1 MLEKRGGTQLQEL
14 FLNEFVDL
22 SKYKKINLIINH
34 AAFNKINNDKINI
47 LWCHHYIDQPSIQL
61 LKNENLVNLLDAI
74 VFVSDWQK
82 NEFLNYFNLPKE
94 KCHVIKNAINIKTIK
109 KNKSKE
115 KIKLIYTS
123 TPWRGLNVLA
133 NSILYLNKIRNDFH
147 LDVYSSTEI
156 YGEKFHNENKKFFV
170 NFFKELEKIPN
181 INSYGYIQNKDVIM
195 KLNDADIFVYPTTS
209 NETFCIAALEA
220 LAMGCLT
227 FTTNWGAFKELGED
241 YIETIE
247 FESDLNKLS
256 INYAK
261 KLNILMDR
269 YKAGEYDE
277 KLISQSDY
285 YVKKYSWS
293 ERAKEWNKFFEKL
306 TNI

>member
-1 MLEKRGGTQLQEL
+1 MLEKRGGTELQEL
-14 FLNEFVDL
+14 FLNKFVDL

-34 AAFNKINNDKINI
+34 AAFYKINNDKINI
-47 LWCHHYIDQPSIQL
+47 LWWHHYIDQPSIQL
-61 LKNENLVNLLDAI
+61 LKNKNLVNLLDAI
-74 VFVSDWQK
+74 VFVSNWQK

-94 KCHVIKNAINIKTIK
+94 KCHVIKNAINIKKIK

-156 YGEKFHNENKKFFV
+156 YGEKFHNKNKKFFV
-170 NFFKELEKIPN
+170 NFFKELKKIPN
-181 INSYGYIQNKDVIM
+181 INSYGYIQNKDIIT
-195 KLNDADIFVYPTTS
+195 KLKDADIFVYPTTS

-247 FESDLNKLS
+247 FETDLNKLS
-256 INYAK
+256 VNYAK

-285 YVKKYSWS
+285 YAKKYSWS

>member
-1 MLEKRGGTQLQEL
+1 MRAK
-14 FLNEFVDL
+14 
-22 SKYKKINLIINH
+22 
-34 AAFNKINNDKINI
+34 
-47 LWCHHYIDQPSIQL
+47 
-61 LKNENLVNLLDAI
+61 
-74 VFVSDWQK
+74 
-82 NEFLNYFNLPKE
+82 
-94 KCHVIKNAINIKTIK
+94 
-109 KNKSKE
+109 
-115 KIKLIYTS
+115 
-123 TPWRGLNVLA
+123 
-133 NSILYLNKIRNDFH
+133 
-147 LDVYSSTEI
+147 YSSTEI
-156 YGEKFHNENKKFFV
+156 YGEKFHNENKKFFI

>member
-109 KNKSKE
+109 KNKSKD

>member
-61 LKNENLVNLLDAI
+61 LKNENLINLLDAI

-109 KNKSKE
+109 KNKSKD

-285 YVKKYSWS
+285 YIKKYSWS